1 MNRYLKARIV
11 LLFGSSE
18 DFAEAIGVN
27 SSIISKV
34 IRGRKVLPE
43 RTRNEWARFLRFLS
57 TGRLATRP
65 LSWPNGRGSVCSS
78 ARCCSKK
85 VSTIAHG

>member
-18 DFAEAIGVN
+18 DFAEAIEVN

-34 IRGRKVLPE
+34 IRGRIVLPQRKRE
-43 RTRNEWARFLRFLS
+43 AWAKILKCDVDDIFPMPLNADTFRNPCELGKAE
-57 TGRLATRP
+57 GPHAA
-65 LSWPNGRGSVCSS
+65 G
-78 ARCCSKK
+78 
-85 VSTIAHG
+85 

>member
-43 RTRNEWARFLRFLS
+43 RTRNEWARFLGCEPKDIF
-57 TGRLATRP
+57 
-65 LSWPNGRGSVCSS
+65 PNAGGHH
-78 ARCCSKK
+78 AE
-85 VSTIAHG
+85 G

>member
-43 RTRNEWARFLRFLS
+43 RTRNEWARSLGCDPKDIF
-57 TGRLATRP
+57 
-65 LSWPNGRGSVCSS
+65 PNAGGPH
-78 ARCCSKK
+78 A
-85 VSTIAHG
+85 AG

>member
-1 MNRYLKARIV
+1 MNRRLKARIV
-11 LLFGSSE
+11 LLFGSAE

-43 RTRNEWARFLRFLS
+43 RTRNEWARFLGCEPKDIF
-57 TGRLATRP
+57 
-65 LSWPNGRGSVCSS
+65 PNAGGLH
-78 ARCCSKK
+78 A
-85 VSTIAHG
+85 AG